1 MDSESAASASAQQK
15 HHKHMLFGKKQRYIE
30 VFQCSGEDMNMVL
43 NGGGFQYQSPP
54 AISSKTIASSG
65 MLPSR
70 PAPQAQPL
78 QISIPPPLTHLS
90 IPSNVSASAA
100 AVHQTATNT
109 NQAVATVTSGNP
121 NSTSS
126 LIAQQQQAHFIAQ
139 QSLLARQQ
147 QAAAVQAQHV
157 HQMQAAQQQS
167 AADQMALFQNFG
179 FIPSAG
185 AAAQNQAG
193 MSANP
198 YQQYQLAP
206 QMPLYFLP
214 PRPMGLPMGL
224 SLPANVLGQMQ
235 YSGMQSAGYPG
246 MSMQGG
252 QMNQSVQSASNMSS
266 NAKRSYDNAFR
277 NNESMTAPPAKRV
290 YNPNQAPGN
299 IYGTYPYPQI

>member
-15 HHKHMLFGKKQRYIE
+15 HHKHMMFGKKQRYIE

-43 NGGGFQYQSPP
+43 NGGGFQYQSQP
-54 AISSKTIASSG
+54 AIAPKTIASSG

-90 IPSNVSASAA
+90 IPSNVSVSAA
-100 AVHQTATNT
+100 AVLPTATNS
-109 NQAVATVTSGNP
+109 NQAVATVTSGNH
-121 NSTSS
+121 NSASS

-147 QAAAVQAQHV
+147 QAAAAAAQQV
-157 HQMQAAQQQS
+157 HQMQAAQQS

-179 FIPSAG
+179 FIQSG
-185 AAAQNQAG
+185 ASGAPNQAG
-193 MSANP
+193 MQTNP
-198 YQQYQLAP
+198 YQQFQMAP

-224 SLPANVLGQMQ
+224 SYPANMLGQMQ
-235 YSGMQSAGYPG
+235 YPGMHAGGYPG
-246 MSMQGG
+246 VNMQGA
-252 QMNQSVQSASNMSS
+252 QMGQSVQSASGMSS
-266 NAKRSYDNAFR
+266 NSKRSYDNAFR
-277 NNESMTAPPAKRV
+277 TEQMTSPPAKRV

>member
-65 MLPSR
+65 MLQPSR
-70 PAPQAQPL
+70 PAQQAQPL

-90 IPSNVSASAA
+90 IPSNVTAASAA
-100 AVHQTATNT
+100 AVLPTATNP

-147 QAAAVQAQHV
+147 QAAAVAAQQV
-157 HQMQAAQQQS
+157 HQMQAVQQHS

-179 FIPSAG
+179 FMPSAG
-185 AAAQNQAG
+185 AAAPNQAG
-193 MSANP
+193 MQANP
-198 YQQYQLAP
+198 YQQFQFSP

-235 YSGMQSAGYPG
+235 YPGMPVGYPG
-246 MSMQGG
+246 VNMQGG
-252 QMNQSVQSASNMSS
+252 QMGQTVQSASTMSS

-277 NNESMTAPPAKRV
+277 SESLTTPPAKRV